1 METLDPSP
9 NEFVV
14 RHRRAPSRVRAGADA
29 AGAWTL
35 VDPASGTYLLRT
47 TTRNDP
53 RGAWEAAVRSV
64 HADDVVLPVLRDQ
77 DGVAHYPTGEV
88 TVRFEV
94 APSNA
99 DLDAFARAQR
109 LRLKRRNA
117 FESQQAVFEPAD
129 TPRDYLPDVVARV
142 AKASGVLRAW
152 ANTASHYT
160 RA

>member
-14 RHRRAPSRVRAGADA
+14 RRVRAPSRAGADA
-29 AGAWTL
+29 AGDWTL
-35 VDPASGTYLLRT
+35 VDPASGTYVLRT
-47 TTRNDP
+47 SARTDP
-53 RGAWEAAVRSV
+53 RSAWEAAVRSLHV
-64 HADDVVLPVLRDQ
+64 DDVVLPVLRDQ

-88 TVRFEV
+88 TVRFAV
-94 APSNA
+94 PPSDA
-99 DLDAFARAQR
+99 MLEAFARAQR
-109 LRLKRRNA
+109 LRLKRRTA
-117 FESQQAVFEPAD
+117 FESHQAVFEPAD

-142 AKASGVLRAW
+142 AKASGVQRAW